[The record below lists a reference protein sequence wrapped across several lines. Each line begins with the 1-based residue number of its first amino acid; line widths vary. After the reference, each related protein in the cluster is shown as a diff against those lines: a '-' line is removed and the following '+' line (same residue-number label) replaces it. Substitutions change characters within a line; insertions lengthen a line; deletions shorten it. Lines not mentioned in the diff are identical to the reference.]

1 MKKISKIFVMCSIVT
16 VMLVGCQPKNT
27 LENKEKEV
35 VKKDIKK
42 IEQPAKLKISENE
55 IAFLNQEKANE
66 KISEVQEK
74 ILPEAIGA
82 VVETQNAI
90 KSLTNKTKEKAIKQL
105 QSALDKIEKVN
116 TRFTEIELLPINIS
130 VSQNVLITDI
140 NTITQ
145 ITKDAEKALKNKQL
159 QEARELLS
167 GLSSEIDITTV
178 NVPLVTYSDAIK
190 ETIKLIEKNRL
201 DAAKYN
207 LIATLN
213 NLVIVKDIIPVPVL
227 NAEVFIDEAS
237 RLQLEDSK
245 DNKGEILKLLDNAAY
260 QLKLAEVLGYGKKDK
275 TYKLLI
281 NDIKSIKKAVKSN
294 SELKILLSEFKTK
307 LKNFRHKVF

>member
-27 LENKEKEV
+27 LESKEKEV

-42 IEQPAKLKISENE
+42 IEKPAKLKISENE

-90 KSLTNKTKEKAIKQL
+90 KLLTNKTKEKAIKQL

-116 TRFTEIELLPINIS
+116 TRFTEIELLPINIG
-130 VSQNVLITDI
+130 VSQNVLITDL

-178 NVPLVTYSDAIK
+178 NIPLVTYPDAIK
-190 ETIKLIEKNRL
+190 ETIKLIDKNRL

-227 NAEVFIDEAS
+227 NAEVFTDEAS

-307 LKNFRHKVF
+307 LKNFRNKVF